1 MTLPTPDSV
10 TIRKYIPNVM
20 LEVDDETPLAQKLEP
35 YIESAQLWL
44 EREYTG
50 TDDFLSPQ
58 HKQLA
63 LKIVILRA
71 FADAAPSLDLIIT
84 PSGMGVVNT
93 ESVAPASK
101 ERVDLLIASL
111 NDMVDA
117 NISLLVDICRTYP
130 QWRASDRGRFYCQCM
145 MSSPAD
151 LRLISGRHGTE
162 NLSFAAMLSHCF
174 TFESEMA
181 DRYIG
186 NNLLSRLRSDFHS
199 GKLSDSHPLVATI
212 RAADIALL
220 SYRLTV
226 AAPERDLLWADEIIW
241 QYMRRFLCEL
251 NYWPEYKEIRTE
263 EMGSLDHPAE
273 FKNDIKG
280 GFYF

>member
-1 MTLPTPDSV
+1 MTLPTPDSG

-101 ERVDLLIASL
+101 ERVDRLIASL
-111 NDMVDA
+111 NDMVDS
-117 NISLLVDICRTYP
+117 NISLLIDICRTYP
-130 QWRASDRGRFYCQCM
+130 QWRASDRGRFYCQCF

-151 LRLISGRHGTE
+151 LRLLPDHGDNTTFASAISI
-162 NLSFAAMLSHCF
+162 CF
-174 TFESEMA
+174 SFESELA
-181 DRYIG
+181 RRYVG
-186 NNLLSRLRSDFHS
+186 KNLISRLREEYHAGTLTDA
-199 GKLSDSHPLVATI
+199 HPLVAAI
-212 RAADIALL
+212 RAADVAML
-220 SYRLTV
+220 SYRITV
-226 AAPERDLLWADEIIW
+226 KAPDRDLLWNEEIMW
-241 QYMRRFLCEL
+241 RYVQRFFYEL
-251 NYWPEYKEIRTE
+251 NYYPEYKKLWAA
-263 EMGSLDHPAE
+263 EMGERFNPPAFE
-273 FKNDIKG
+273 NNIKG